1 MIIEHLLDDNNLTNT
16 EKSIAQFLLNKDQKI
31 NNLTSSELGKQSY
44 TSQAAVTRLYKKL
57 GFNNFREFLSTLILE
72 RNDYLKYNDLPTEH
86 PEQYFTSLEDT
97 EKVIASLYEKA
108 MIQTN
113 RLLDK
118 NVVNRVCNRILSAS
132 FIDIYGIGLSDTIAK
147 EMCFKLQS
155 LGLPCSYQ
163 NGINIKYIDNIVRNQ
178 KITRVPKTQTYYK
191 GVINLRGEIIPVMS
205 IRLKLG
211 LEDDEFTDKTRI
223 IIVKIEGATIGVIV
237 DQVREVVT
245 LDDDNT
251 EKITRTSRD
260 DAASGYISSIGK
272 SKGELISLLDIVG
285 LIVEN

>member
-1 MIIEHLLDDNNLTNT
+1 MEQVKAITT
-16 EKSIAQFLLNKDQKI
+16 EQE
-31 NNLTSSELGKQSY
+31 TE
-44 TSQAAVTRLYKKL
+44 TAVQYIVVRI
-57 GFNNFREFLSTLILE
+57 GN
-72 RNDYLKYNDLPTEH
+72 
-86 PEQYFTSLEDT
+86 EQY
-97 EKVIASLYEKA
+97 
-108 MIQTN
+108 
-113 RLLDK
+113 
-118 NVVNRVCNRILSAS
+118 
-132 FIDIYGIGLSDTIAK
+132 
-147 EMCFKLQS
+147 
-155 LGLPCSYQ
+155 
-163 NGINIKYIDNIVRNQ
+163 GINIKYIDNIVRNQ

-285 LIVEN
+285 RIVEN

>member
-1 MIIEHLLDDNNLTNT
+1 MEQVKAITT
-16 EKSIAQFLLNKDQKI
+16 EQE
-31 NNLTSSELGKQSY
+31 TE
-44 TSQAAVTRLYKKL
+44 TAVQYIVVRI
-57 GFNNFREFLSTLILE
+57 GN
-72 RNDYLKYNDLPTEH
+72 
-86 PEQYFTSLEDT
+86 EQY
-97 EKVIASLYEKA
+97 
-108 MIQTN
+108 
-113 RLLDK
+113 
-118 NVVNRVCNRILSAS
+118 
-132 FIDIYGIGLSDTIAK
+132 
-147 EMCFKLQS
+147 
-155 LGLPCSYQ
+155 
-163 NGINIKYIDNIVRNQ
+163 GINIKYIDNIVRNQ

-260 DAASGYISSIGK
+260 DAASGYISSIGQ

>member
-1 MIIEHLLDDNNLTNT
+1 MV
-16 EKSIAQFLLNKDQKI
+16 
-31 NNLTSSELGKQSY
+31 Y
-44 TSQAAVTRLYKKL
+44 
-57 GFNNFREFLSTLILE
+57 
-72 RNDYLKYNDLPTEH
+72 
-86 PEQYFTSLEDT
+86 
-97 EKVIASLYEKA
+97 
-108 MIQTN
+108 
-113 RLLDK
+113 
-118 NVVNRVCNRILSAS
+118 
-132 FIDIYGIGLSDTIAK
+132 
-147 EMCFKLQS
+147 
-155 LGLPCSYQ
+155 
-163 NGINIKYIDNIVRNQ
+163 IKYIDNIVRNQ

>member
-1 MIIEHLLDDNNLTNT
+1 MEQVKAITT
-16 EKSIAQFLLNKDQKI
+16 E
-31 NNLTSSELGKQSY
+31 T
-44 TSQAAVTRLYKKL
+44 AVQYIVVRI
-57 GFNNFREFLSTLILE
+57 GN
-72 RNDYLKYNDLPTEH
+72 
-86 PEQYFTSLEDT
+86 EQY
-97 EKVIASLYEKA
+97 
-108 MIQTN
+108 
-113 RLLDK
+113 
-118 NVVNRVCNRILSAS
+118 
-132 FIDIYGIGLSDTIAK
+132 
-147 EMCFKLQS
+147 
-155 LGLPCSYQ
+155 
-163 NGINIKYIDNIVRNQ
+163 GINIKYIDNIVRNQ

>member
-1 MIIEHLLDDNNLTNT
+1 MEQVKAITT
-16 EKSIAQFLLNKDQKI
+16 EQE
-31 NNLTSSELGKQSY
+31 TE
-44 TSQAAVTRLYKKL
+44 TAVQYIVVRI
-57 GFNNFREFLSTLILE
+57 GN
-72 RNDYLKYNDLPTEH
+72 
-86 PEQYFTSLEDT
+86 EQY
-97 EKVIASLYEKA
+97 
-108 MIQTN
+108 
-113 RLLDK
+113 
-118 NVVNRVCNRILSAS
+118 
-132 FIDIYGIGLSDTIAK
+132 
-147 EMCFKLQS
+147 
-155 LGLPCSYQ
+155 
-163 NGINIKYIDNIVRNQ
+163 GINIKYIDNIVRNQ

-272 SKGELISLLDIVG
+272 SKGELISLLDFVG

>member
-1 MIIEHLLDDNNLTNT
+1 MEQVKAITT
-16 EKSIAQFLLNKDQKI
+16 EQE
-31 NNLTSSELGKQSY
+31 TE
-44 TSQAAVTRLYKKL
+44 TAVQYIVVRI
-57 GFNNFREFLSTLILE
+57 GN
-72 RNDYLKYNDLPTEH
+72 
-86 PEQYFTSLEDT
+86 EQY
-97 EKVIASLYEKA
+97 
-108 MIQTN
+108 
-113 RLLDK
+113 
-118 NVVNRVCNRILSAS
+118 
-132 FIDIYGIGLSDTIAK
+132 
-147 EMCFKLQS
+147 
-155 LGLPCSYQ
+155 
-163 NGINIKYIDNIVRNQ
+163 GINIKYIDNIVRNQ

-191 GVINLRGEIIPVMS
+191 GVINLRAEIIPVMS

>member
-1 MIIEHLLDDNNLTNT
+1 MEQVKAITT
-16 EKSIAQFLLNKDQKI
+16 EQE
-31 NNLTSSELGKQSY
+31 TE
-44 TSQAAVTRLYKKL
+44 TAVQYIVVRI
-57 GFNNFREFLSTLILE
+57 GN
-72 RNDYLKYNDLPTEH
+72 
-86 PEQYFTSLEDT
+86 EQY
-97 EKVIASLYEKA
+97 
-108 MIQTN
+108 
-113 RLLDK
+113 
-118 NVVNRVCNRILSAS
+118 
-132 FIDIYGIGLSDTIAK
+132 
-147 EMCFKLQS
+147 
-155 LGLPCSYQ
+155 
-163 NGINIKYIDNIVRNQ
+163 GINIKYIDNIVRNQ

-260 DAASGYISSIGK
+260 DAASGYISSR
-272 SKGELISLLDIVG
+272 ELKKAVG
-285 LIVEN
+285 IWQK

>member
-1 MIIEHLLDDNNLTNT
+1 MQI
-16 EKSIAQFLLNKDQKI
+16 
-31 NNLTSSELGKQSY
+31 
-44 TSQAAVTRLYKKL
+44 RLYRGRCYRKD
-57 GFNNFREFLSTLILE
+57 G
-72 RNDYLKYNDLPTEH
+72 YKYGTGKSNYNRAGQYIVVKIGN
-86 PEQYFTSLEDT
+86 EQY
-97 EKVIASLYEKA
+97 
-108 MIQTN
+108 
-113 RLLDK
+113 
-118 NVVNRVCNRILSAS
+118 
-132 FIDIYGIGLSDTIAK
+132 
-147 EMCFKLQS
+147 
-155 LGLPCSYQ
+155 
-163 NGINIKYIDNIVRNQ
+163 GINIKYIDNIVRNQ

>member
-1 MIIEHLLDDNNLTNT
+1 MKQKKAITT
-16 EKSIAQFLLNKDQKI
+16 EQEAE
-31 NNLTSSELGKQSY
+31 T
-44 TSQAAVTRLYKKL
+44 AVQYIVVRI
-57 GFNNFREFLSTLILE
+57 GN
-72 RNDYLKYNDLPTEH
+72 
-86 PEQYFTSLEDT
+86 EQY
-97 EKVIASLYEKA
+97 
-108 MIQTN
+108 
-113 RLLDK
+113 
-118 NVVNRVCNRILSAS
+118 
-132 FIDIYGIGLSDTIAK
+132 
-147 EMCFKLQS
+147 
-155 LGLPCSYQ
+155 
-163 NGINIKYIDNIVRNQ
+163 GINIKYIDNIVRNQ

>member
-1 MIIEHLLDDNNLTNT
+1 MEQVKAITT
-16 EKSIAQFLLNKDQKI
+16 EQETEN
-31 NNLTSSELGKQSY
+31 
-44 TSQAAVTRLYKKL
+44 AVQYIVVRI
-57 GFNNFREFLSTLILE
+57 GN
-72 RNDYLKYNDLPTEH
+72 
-86 PEQYFTSLEDT
+86 EQY
-97 EKVIASLYEKA
+97 
-108 MIQTN
+108 
-113 RLLDK
+113 
-118 NVVNRVCNRILSAS
+118 
-132 FIDIYGIGLSDTIAK
+132 
-147 EMCFKLQS
+147 
-155 LGLPCSYQ
+155 
-163 NGINIKYIDNIVRNQ
+163 GINIKYIDNIVRNQ

>member
-1 MIIEHLLDDNNLTNT
+1 MEQVKAITIEQET
-16 EKSIAQFLLNKDQKI
+16 E
-31 NNLTSSELGKQSY
+31 T
-44 TSQAAVTRLYKKL
+44 AVQYIVVRI
-57 GFNNFREFLSTLILE
+57 GN
-72 RNDYLKYNDLPTEH
+72 
-86 PEQYFTSLEDT
+86 EQY
-97 EKVIASLYEKA
+97 
-108 MIQTN
+108 
-113 RLLDK
+113 
-118 NVVNRVCNRILSAS
+118 
-132 FIDIYGIGLSDTIAK
+132 
-147 EMCFKLQS
+147 
-155 LGLPCSYQ
+155 
-163 NGINIKYIDNIVRNQ
+163 GINIKYIDNIVRNQ

>member
-1 MIIEHLLDDNNLTNT
+1 MEQVKAITT
-16 EKSIAQFLLNKDQKI
+16 EQEAE
-31 NNLTSSELGKQSY
+31 T
-44 TSQAAVTRLYKKL
+44 AVQYIVVRI
-57 GFNNFREFLSTLILE
+57 GN
-72 RNDYLKYNDLPTEH
+72 
-86 PEQYFTSLEDT
+86 EQY
-97 EKVIASLYEKA
+97 
-108 MIQTN
+108 
-113 RLLDK
+113 
-118 NVVNRVCNRILSAS
+118 
-132 FIDIYGIGLSDTIAK
+132 
-147 EMCFKLQS
+147 
-155 LGLPCSYQ
+155 
-163 NGINIKYIDNIVRNQ
+163 GINIKYIDNIVRNQ
-178 KITRVPKTQTYYK
+178 KITRVPRTQTYYK

>member
-1 MIIEHLLDDNNLTNT
+1 MEQVKAITT
-16 EKSIAQFLLNKDQKI
+16 EQE
-31 NNLTSSELGKQSY
+31 TE
-44 TSQAAVTRLYKKL
+44 TAVQYIVVRI
-57 GFNNFREFLSTLILE
+57 GN
-72 RNDYLKYNDLPTEH
+72 
-86 PEQYFTSLEDT
+86 EQY
-97 EKVIASLYEKA
+97 
-108 MIQTN
+108 
-113 RLLDK
+113 
-118 NVVNRVCNRILSAS
+118 
-132 FIDIYGIGLSDTIAK
+132 
-147 EMCFKLQS
+147 
-155 LGLPCSYQ
+155 
-163 NGINIKYIDNIVRNQ
+163 GINIKYIDNIVRNQ
-178 KITRVPKTQTYYK
+178 KSTRVPKTQTYYK

>member
-1 MIIEHLLDDNNLTNT
+1 MEQVKAITT
-16 EKSIAQFLLNKDQKI
+16 EQE
-31 NNLTSSELGKQSY
+31 TE
-44 TSQAAVTRLYKKL
+44 TAVQYIVVRI
-57 GFNNFREFLSTLILE
+57 GN
-72 RNDYLKYNDLPTEH
+72 
-86 PEQYFTSLEDT
+86 EQY
-97 EKVIASLYEKA
+97 
-108 MIQTN
+108 
-113 RLLDK
+113 
-118 NVVNRVCNRILSAS
+118 
-132 FIDIYGIGLSDTIAK
+132 
-147 EMCFKLQS
+147 
-155 LGLPCSYQ
+155 
-163 NGINIKYIDNIVRNQ
+163 GINIKYIDNIVRNQ
-178 KITRVPKTQTYYK
+178 KITRVPKTQTSYK

>member
-1 MIIEHLLDDNNLTNT
+1 MEQVKAITT
-16 EKSIAQFLLNKDQKI
+16 EQEAE
-31 NNLTSSELGKQSY
+31 T
-44 TSQAAVTRLYKKL
+44 AVQYIVVRI
-57 GFNNFREFLSTLILE
+57 GN
-72 RNDYLKYNDLPTEH
+72 
-86 PEQYFTSLEDT
+86 EQY
-97 EKVIASLYEKA
+97 
-108 MIQTN
+108 
-113 RLLDK
+113 
-118 NVVNRVCNRILSAS
+118 
-132 FIDIYGIGLSDTIAK
+132 
-147 EMCFKLQS
+147 
-155 LGLPCSYQ
+155 
-163 NGINIKYIDNIVRNQ
+163 GINIKYIDNIVRNQ

-211 LEDDEFTDKTRI
+211 LQDDEFTDKTRI

>member
-1 MIIEHLLDDNNLTNT
+1 MEQVKAITT
-16 EKSIAQFLLNKDQKI
+16 EQE
-31 NNLTSSELGKQSY
+31 TE
-44 TSQAAVTRLYKKL
+44 TAVQYIVVRI
-57 GFNNFREFLSTLILE
+57 GN
-72 RNDYLKYNDLPTEH
+72 
-86 PEQYFTSLEDT
+86 EQY
-97 EKVIASLYEKA
+97 
-108 MIQTN
+108 
-113 RLLDK
+113 
-118 NVVNRVCNRILSAS
+118 
-132 FIDIYGIGLSDTIAK
+132 
-147 EMCFKLQS
+147 
-155 LGLPCSYQ
+155 
-163 NGINIKYIDNIVRNQ
+163 GINIKYIDNIVRNQ

-223 IIVKIEGATIGVIV
+223 IIVKIEGATIGVFV
-237 DQVREVVT
+237 DQLREVVT

>member
-1 MIIEHLLDDNNLTNT
+1 MEQVKAITT
-16 EKSIAQFLLNKDQKI
+16 EQEAE
-31 NNLTSSELGKQSY
+31 T
-44 TSQAAVTRLYKKL
+44 AVQYIVVRI
-57 GFNNFREFLSTLILE
+57 GN
-72 RNDYLKYNDLPTEH
+72 
-86 PEQYFTSLEDT
+86 EQY
-97 EKVIASLYEKA
+97 
-108 MIQTN
+108 
-113 RLLDK
+113 
-118 NVVNRVCNRILSAS
+118 
-132 FIDIYGIGLSDTIAK
+132 
-147 EMCFKLQS
+147 
-155 LGLPCSYQ
+155 
-163 NGINIKYIDNIVRNQ
+163 GINIKYIYNIVRNQ